1 MIYLFRGDIMKLTLK
16 DKDFLERLRILL
28 DSKDLAVE
36 LKYDGFKRMILRKKY
51 GDKIES
57 AFNLTRQGVRWRFQR
72 LFNEIYVSAYEC
84 IYVVESLFGTDLRH
98 KAMEI
103 ARERVELRKKA
114 QTNRISQSPGRD
126 VIFREIP

>member
-16 DKDFLERLRILL
+16 DKDFLEHLRILL
-28 DSKDLAVE
+28 DSKDLAIE
-36 LKYDGFKRMILRKKY
+36 LKYDGFKHMILRKNY

-57 AFNLTRQGVRWRFQR
+57 AFNMTRQGVRWRFQR

-103 ARERVELRKKA
+103 ARERVEFRKKA
-114 QTNRISQSPGRD
+114 QKMGNLGDYRPKDS
-126 VIFREIP
+126 

>member
-1 MIYLFRGDIMKLTLK
+1 MIYLFRGCIMKLTLK
-16 DKDFLERLRILL
+16 DKDFLEHLRILL
-28 DSKDLAVE
+28 DSKDLSVE
-36 LKYDGFKRMILRKKY
+36 LKYDGLKRFVLRSNY
-51 GDKIES
+51 GDQIES

-84 IYVVESLFGTDLRH
+84 IYMVESLFGTDLRH

-114 QTNRISQSPGRD
+114 QNIGNQVHYRPKDR
-126 VIFREIP
+126 

>member
-28 DSKDLAVE
+28 DSKDLSIE
-36 LKYDGFKRMILRKKY
+36 LKYDGFKRMTLRKNY

-57 AFNLTRQGVRWRFQR
+57 AFNMTRQGVRWRFQR

-114 QTNRISQSPGRD
+114 QNMGNQKHYRRKD
-126 VIFREIP
+126 C

>member
-16 DKDFLERLRILL
+16 DKDFLERLSILL
-28 DSKDLAVE
+28 NSKDLAVE
-36 LKYDGFKRMILRKKY
+36 LKYDGFKRMILRKNY
-51 GDKIES
+51 GYKIES

-84 IYVVESLFGTDLRH
+84 IYVVESLFGTDLRQ

-103 ARERVELRKKA
+103 ARERVEFRKKVKKLS
-114 QTNRISQSPGRD
+114 ISDDCRLKERPN
-126 VIFREIP
+126 